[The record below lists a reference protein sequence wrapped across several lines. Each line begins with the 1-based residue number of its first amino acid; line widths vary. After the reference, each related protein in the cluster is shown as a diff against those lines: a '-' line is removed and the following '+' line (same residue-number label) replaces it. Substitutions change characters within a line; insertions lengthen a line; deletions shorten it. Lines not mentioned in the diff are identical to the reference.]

1 RPLPRA
7 SCPPP
12 PSGQRSFGGIAKG
25 SVGGG
30 AVARTGHRKTT
41 HRFGRASPHPAHGRG
56 EPSLGRSAD
65 PRRAAE
71 ARNRRLGRTVS
82 RYLAKIEL
90 AVTRSQPPAAVCLSL
105 LSKRVANGLGQQL
118 QRRLPVVWNECVD
131 VDQMSDSPSSAFSN
145 SCDDHW
151 SGSVAAFICDSSTDS
166 GTLPVAISPAP
177 AASNIRTTSRGLS
190 ACGPPSSTMMFR

>member
-1 RPLPRA
+1 AFAQLTV
-7 SCPPP
+7 C
-12 PSGQRSFGGIAKG
+12 SGSACDRCGLHGGKHWCWSSRQRSLVASRRAP
-25 SVGGG
+25 SVPEPSLGP
-30 AVARTGHRKTT
+30 ATGKTT

-118 QRRLPVVWNECVD
+118 QRRL
-131 VDQMSDSPSSAFSN
+131 
-145 SCDDHW
+145 
-151 SGSVAAFICDSSTDS
+151 
-166 GTLPVAISPAP
+166 
-177 AASNIRTTSRGLS
+177 
-190 ACGPPSSTMMFR
+190 